1 MTNTRF
7 IAWENQYLEDAIQL
21 YIDVFTDEPWN
32 DILTYEEIKL
42 YFDRLL
48 AMNTFEGYLALHDTG
63 TVIAA
68 SLGFIRPWF
77 RGVQYHLDSF
87 YIASAFQSKGIG
99 GAFLDFVKND
109 LAQKDIP
116 NIVLDTEIGY
126 PSDHFYRKHGFSS
139 NPDSVTMYG
148 STNRQK

>member
-7 IAWENQYLEDAIQL
+7 IVWDNQYLEEGIAL
-21 YIDVFTDEPWN
+21 YIDVFTNEPWN
-32 DILTYEEIKL
+32 DELTYAEIKL

-48 AMNTFEGYLALHDTG
+48 AMNTFEGYLALDG
-63 TVIAA
+63 EDAVIAA

-87 YIASAFQSKGIG
+87 YIASFCQNKGIG
-99 GAFLDFVKND
+99 SAFLDFVKAD

-116 NIVLDTEIGY
+116 NIALDTEIGY
-126 PSDHFYRKHGFSS
+126 PSDYFYRKHGFSS
-139 NPDSVTMYG
+139 NPESVTMYG
-148 STNRQK
+148 STETKK

>member
-1 MTNTRF
+1 MIDTRF
-7 IAWENQYLEDAIQL
+7 IVWDNQYLEDAIQL

-32 DILTYEEIKL
+32 DVLTYEEIGL

-48 AMNTFEGYLALHDTG
+48 AMNTFEGYLALDATG
-63 TVIAA
+63 AVIAA

-87 YIASAFQSKGIG
+87 YIANAFQSKGIG
-99 GAFLDFVKND
+99 GAFLDFVKAD

-116 NIVLDTEIGY
+116 NIALDTEIGY
-126 PSDHFYRKHGFSS
+126 PSDFFYRKHGFSS

-148 STNRQK
+148 NTKLKK